1 MSRRIGVLNYKGGT
15 GKTTTVVNLAAA
27 LAVRGAR
34 VLCIDLDAQGS
45 LATCFGARY
54 KFTLAHL
61 LLGQVSPQA
70 CVVPARENV
79 DLIPSDSS
87 LIQAEGALWRM
98 NDNRLARQVL
108 LRNMRGLD
116 SMYDFVLLDFSPSAS
131 IVSESGLRY
140 AHQLIV
146 PVRTS
151 YLSLIGT
158 RQVVE
163 TLKHVGRIPGHNVR
177 LYLTLPTFYSRRQRQ
192 DREILAILRRH
203 FGDLVADPVRASVR
217 LTEAPSHHK
226 TIYEYS
232 PRSSGAA
239 DYARL
244 AERVLR
250 DG

>member
-27 LAVRGAR
+27 LARRGAR

-45 LATCFGARY
+45 LATCFGVPY

-61 LLGQVSPQA
+61 LLGQVAPQA
-70 CVVPARENV
+70 CVVPARENL
-79 DLIPSDSS
+79 DLIPSDST
-87 LIQAEGALWRM
+87 LIQAEGAMWRM
-98 NDNRLARQVL
+98 NDNRLARQML

-131 IVSESGLRY
+131 IVSEGGLRY

-158 RQVVE
+158 RQVIE
-163 TLKHVGRIPGHNVR
+163 TLKHVGRIPGHSVR
-177 LYLTLPTFYSRRQRQ
+177 LYLTLPTFYSRRQKQ

-203 FGDLVADPVRASVR
+203 FGDHVADPVRASVR

-226 TIYEYS
+226 TIFEYS
-232 PRSSGAA
+232 SRSSGAG
-239 DYARL
+239 DYTRL